1 MHILAIN
8 PGATSTK
15 IAAFDD
21 GVELFHDELDYPADH
36 FAPSDSV
43 FSQFD
48 ERVADVEHCL
58 EQRNLDFKFDAVVGR
73 GGLIGP
79 VGPGA
84 YAVDD
89 AFEDRVRN
97 RPTLQHA
104 SNLGGPMAR
113 AIARRFGTQQCPA
126 LIYDPVTVDEMSD
139 VARITG
145 IAGVQRESVGHH
157 LNMRAVAIDL
167 AQKLGLGYPKASII
181 VLHMGGGS
189 SASAHQNGVV
199 VDFISDDEMQ
209 FSAERS
215 GGLALKTVTRM
226 IKETSV
232 DQFNR
237 KVRTE
242 SGLRSHVGT
251 TDMRVLEKRI
261 ADGDEYAALV
271 LEALALQIG
280 KAMASLAVTLNGHVD
295 ALILT
300 GGMAHSASLCQKVGQ
315 RTAFIA
321 PLYPY
326 PGESEMPALAGGARR
341 VLSGQEPLHRLDEY
355 HPIQLF
361 PGK

>member
-15 IAAFDD
+15 IAGFEDATEVFR
-21 GVELFHDELDYPADH
+21 DELNYAADH
-36 FAPSDSV
+36 FAPSNTV

-48 ERVADVEHCL
+48 ERVADVSAAL
-58 EQRNLDFKFDAVVGR
+58 EGRNLGYQFDAVVGR

-97 RPTLQHA
+97 HPTLEHA

-113 AIARRFGTQQCPA
+113 AIAQRFGTRNCSA
-126 LIYDPVTVDEMSD
+126 LIYDPVTVDELSD

-167 AQKLGLGYPKASII
+167 AQKLGLGYSKASII
-181 VLHMGGGS
+181 VVHMGGGS
-189 SASAHQNGVV
+189 SASAHHNSVV
-199 VDFISDDEMQ
+199 VDFISDDEVQ

-226 IKETSV
+226 IKESSV
-232 DQFNR
+232 EQFT
-237 KVRTE
+237 RTIRSE
-242 SGLRSHVGT
+242 AGLRSHIGT
-251 TDMRVLEKRI
+251 TDMRVLEQRI
-261 ADGDEYAALV
+261 ADGDQYASLV
-271 LEALALQIG
+271 LDALALQIG
-280 KAMASLAVTLNGHVD
+280 KAMASLAVTLNGQVD

-300 GGMAHSASLCQKVGQ
+300 GGMAHSRLLCQKVAQ

-326 PGESEMPALAGGARR
+326 PGEAEMSALAGGALR
-341 VLSGQEPLHRLDEY
+341 VLSGQESLHRLDEY
-355 HPIQLF
+355 IPVQLLT
-361 PGK
+361 GK